1 MLIMKNYNLIIFGNG
16 AAAFAAA
23 IKATELTEGKASI
36 LMVGNGPIG
45 GTCVNV
51 GCVPSKYLLE
61 LSNRYF
67 YPLNSKVPGIV
78 FKHANLDFSKVMESV
93 RRLVNTLR
101 EEKYNLTIEKYDN
114 VEVIDGKA
122 YFTSPS
128 TVMVESNNGNSNNG
142 KFEARADYFLIATG
156 SRPSIPPID
165 GLNSSIGYLTSDTVW
180 QLNKLPSDLIVIGG
194 GAIGLEIGQALRHFG
209 SDVKIVEA
217 LPRIAYQAEPELS
230 RALQHMLEQEGI
242 RFYLRSR
249 VSKISKDDSK
259 VKVEVI
265 GKEGLKVI
273 EGDSLLIATG
283 RKPNTDSLGLER
295 AAIELDAKG
304 AVKVNASMMTSNP
317 KVYAAGDV
325 VSKSLMLETL
335 AAREGAIAAMNMFS
349 NGKAKFTIDYLEV
362 PWAIFTY
369 PNLAGVGMSEEEAM
383 SKYGACSCR
392 VVELKQVPKARILMH
407 DEGLA
412 KMVISPEDGR
422 ILGMQVLAP
431 YAAEFI
437 TEMAIAIKYKM
448 RYDELIDIV
457 HVFPTISEVL
467 KINAQAFIRD
477 LSVMSCCVE

>member
-1 MLIMKNYNLIIFGNG
+1 MKDYNLIIFGNG

-36 LMVGNGPIG
+36 LMVGKGPLG

-67 YPLNSKVPGIV
+67 YPLNSKIPGIV
-78 FKHANLDFSKVMESV
+78 FKDASLDFSKVMESV
-93 RRLVNTLR
+93 RKLVSTLR

-114 VEVIDGKA
+114 VEVIEGKA

-128 TVMVESNNGNSNNG
+128 TVMIESNNG
-142 KFEARADYFLIATG
+142 KYEARADYFLIATG

-165 GLNSSIGYLTSDTVW
+165 GLNSIDYLTSDTIW
-180 QLNKLPSDLIVIGG
+180 QLNKLPNDITVIGG

-230 RALQHMLEQEGI
+230 RALQYILEQEGI

-249 VSKISKDDSK
+249 VSKVSKDDSK

-265 GKEGLKVI
+265 SKEGLKVI
-273 EGDSLLIATG
+273 ESDSLLIATG

-304 AVKVNASMMTSNP
+304 AIKVNASMMTSNP

-325 VSKSLMLETL
+325 VSKNLMLETL

-369 PNLAGVGMSEEEAM
+369 PNLVGIGMSEEEVM

-392 VVELKQVPKARILMH
+392 VVELKHVPKARILMH

-437 TEMAIAIKYKM
+437 TEMAITIKYKM

-477 LSVMSCCVE
+477 LSEMSCCVE

>member
-1 MLIMKNYNLIIFGNG
+1 MKNYNLIIFGNG

-23 IKATELTEGKASI
+23 IKATELTQGKASI
-36 LMVGNGPIG
+36 LMVGKGPLG

-51 GCVPSKYLLE
+51 GCIPSKYLLE

-78 FKHANLDFSKVMESV
+78 FNYARLDFSKVMESV
-93 RRLVNTLR
+93 RKLVSTLR
-101 EEKYNLTIEKYDN
+101 EEKYNFTIEKYDN
-114 VEVIDGKA
+114 VEVIEGKP

-128 TVMVESNNGNSNNG
+128 TVMVESNNG

-165 GLNSSIGYLTSDTVW
+165 GLDSIDYLTSDTIW
-180 QLNKLPSDLIVIGG
+180 QLNKLPDDLIVIGG

-230 RALQHMLEQEGI
+230 RALQHILEEEGI

-249 VSKISKDDSK
+249 VSKVSKDDSK

-265 GKEGLKVI
+265 SKEGLKVI

-295 AAIELDAKG
+295 AGIELDAKG
-304 AVKVNASMMTSNP
+304 AVKVNANMMTSNP
-317 KVYAAGDV
+317 RVYAAGDV
-325 VSKSLMLETL
+325 VSKNLMLETL
-335 AAREGAIAAMNMFS
+335 AAREGVIATMNIFS
-349 NGKAKFTIDYLEV
+349 NGKRFTIDYLEV

-369 PNLAGVGMSEEEAM
+369 PNLVGVGMSEEEVM

-392 VVELKQVPKARILMH
+392 VVELKQLPKARILMH

-412 KMVISPEDGR
+412 KMVISPDGR

-448 RYDELIDIV
+448 RYDDLIDIV
-457 HVFPTISEVL
+457 HVFPTVSEVL

-477 LSVMSCCVE
+477 LSEMSCCVE

>member
-1 MLIMKNYNLIIFGNG
+1 MKDYNLIIFGNG

-23 IKATELTEGKASI
+23 IKATELTQGKASI
-36 LMVGNGPIG
+36 LMVGKGPLG

-51 GCVPSKYLLE
+51 GCIPSKYLLE

-67 YPLNSKVPGIV
+67 YPLNSNVPGIV
-78 FKHANLDFSKVMESV
+78 FKDARLDFSKVMESV
-93 RRLVNTLR
+93 RRLVSTLR
-101 EEKYNLTIEKYDN
+101 EEKYNFTIEKYDN
-114 VEVIDGKA
+114 VEVIEGRA
-122 YFTSPS
+122 YFISPS
-128 TVMVESNNGNSNNG
+128 TVMVESNNGNG

-165 GLNSSIGYLTSDTVW
+165 GLNSIDYLTSDTIW
-180 QLNKLPSDLIVIGG
+180 QLNKLPRDIIVIGG
-194 GAIGLEIGQALRHFG
+194 GSIGLEIGQALRHFG

-230 RALQHMLEQEGI
+230 RALQRILEQEGI

-249 VSKISKDDSK
+249 VSKVSKDGSK

-265 GKEGLKVI
+265 SKDGLKSI
-273 EGDSLLIATG
+273 EGDSLLVATG
-283 RKPNTDSLGLER
+283 RKPNTDSLGLEK
-295 AAIELDAKG
+295 ANIELDAKG
-304 AVKVNASMMTSNP
+304 AIKINDNMITSNP

-335 AAREGAIAAMNMFS
+335 AAREGAIAVMNMFS
-349 NGKAKFTIDYLEV
+349 NGKKFTIDYLEV

-369 PNLAGVGMSEEEAM
+369 PNLAAVGMSEEEVM

-392 VVELKQVPKARILMH
+392 IVELKQLPKARILMH

-412 KMVISPEDGR
+412 KMVISPDGR

-448 RYDELIDIV
+448 KYDELIDIV
-457 HVFPTISEVL
+457 HVFPTMSEVL
-467 KINAQAFIRD
+467 KTSAQAFIRD